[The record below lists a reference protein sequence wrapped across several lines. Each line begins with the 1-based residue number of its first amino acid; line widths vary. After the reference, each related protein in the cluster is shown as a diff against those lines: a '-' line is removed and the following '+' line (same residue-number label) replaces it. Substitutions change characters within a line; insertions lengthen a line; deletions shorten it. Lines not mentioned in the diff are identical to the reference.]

1 MGNLIH
7 LCWFIL
13 EAITEKGACLGLYK
27 LTLNLPSGKI
37 LTGGGIYGSYCQ
49 RLRNEPGLY
58 LARNKIRSLQV
69 ITPKSFL
76 GVISDISEFVTYF
89 CLSPDYFW
97 IVTHDKNLCLSA
109 FPSALTMGV
118 QPDLF

>member
-1 MGNLIH
+1 MGSLIH
-7 LCWFIL
+7 LCWCIL
-13 EAITEKGACLGLYK
+13 EAINEKGACLGLYK

-49 RLRNEPGLY
+49 RLRNEPGVY

-89 CLSPDYFW
+89 CLSPVRAAEAFGQSFIDDY
-97 IVTHDKNLCLSA
+97 
-109 FPSALTMGV
+109 P
-118 QPDLF
+118 

>member
-1 MGNLIH
+1 MGSLINL
-7 LCWFIL
+7 CCCIL

-49 RLRNEPGLY
+49 KLRNEPGVY
-58 LARNKIRSLQV
+58 WARNRIWSLQI

-76 GVISDISEFVTYF
+76 VVTLDIS
-89 CLSPDYFW
+89 
-97 IVTHDKNLCLSA
+97 
-109 FPSALTMGV
+109 
-118 QPDLF
+118 